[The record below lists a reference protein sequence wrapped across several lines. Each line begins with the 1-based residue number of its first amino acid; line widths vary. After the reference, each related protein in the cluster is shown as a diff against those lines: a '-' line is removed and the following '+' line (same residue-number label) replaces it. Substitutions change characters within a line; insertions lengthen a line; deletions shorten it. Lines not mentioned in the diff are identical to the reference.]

1 MAQTTPITVNVE
13 FGNACF
19 THCCPRHGCKYGFES
34 DFYYP
39 NKVCP
44 ISEGLS
50 RPKYPRNNG
59 CEMCEPEFA
68 AIAAAKKH
76 AEAWN
81 LCDPQSSISADAA
94 AEIALAA
101 IIAYNQSTDLTA
113 D

>member
-1 MAQTTPITVNVE
+1 MTMASTKIE
-13 FGNACF
+13 FGRSCF
-19 THCCPRHGCKYGFES
+19 THCCPRHGCKYSYDDWAANGGM
-34 DFYYP
+34 
-39 NKVCP
+39 VCP

-81 LCDPQSSISADAA
+81 ICDPQSSISADAA

-101 IIAYNQSTDLTA
+101 IHAYHQSTDLTA